1 MRVAMIGH
9 RRIPSREG
17 GVEIVVNELSKRLVK
32 TGIEVDAYNR
42 KSHHNCG
49 KEFDKYVKNSTYK
62 TYEGVNIIWIPTVQG
77 KHLET
82 FLYSFLATCRA
93 IFRKYD
99 YIHYHA
105 EGPSV
110 MLLIP
115 HILRIKTIV
124 TIHGLDCKR
133 KKWNRIA
140 SMYLKLGEYLAAK
153 YADEVIVLSKN
164 IQKYFQETY
173 NRKTHF
179 IANGVTKP
187 EIKGDSLIREKYNLK
202 KDGYIAFIARL
213 VPEKGLHYLIEAYKK
228 LDTDKKLVIAGGS
241 SNSNDYKKQVIE
253 MAGDDERILFT
264 DFIQGEEL
272 EEMYSNAYIYVL
284 PSDVEGMAISLLEAM
299 SYGNCCVVSD
309 IPENIEVVED
319 KAISF
324 KKGNIEDLRE
334 KLEFLINNEEYVKR
348 YKSLSREYICRK
360 YNWDITTAKT
370 LEVYKKNYKVSMEAK
385 CTGQKM

>member
-1 MRVAMIGH
+1 MRIAMIGH

-17 GVEIVVNELSKRLVK
+17 GVEIVVNELSKRLVNL
-32 TGIEVDAYNR
+32 GVEVDAYNR

-49 KEFDKYVKNSTYK
+49 KNFDKYVKNNCYK
-62 TYEGVNIIWIPTVQG
+62 TYEGVNIIWISTVQG
-77 KHLET
+77 KHLEA
-82 FLYSFLATCRA
+82 FLYSFLATCKA

-115 HILRIKTIV
+115 HILGIKTV
-124 TIHGLDCKR
+124 ATIHGLDCKR
-133 KKWNRIA
+133 KKWSKMA
-140 SMYLKLGEYLAAK
+140 SMYLKLGECIAAK

-173 NRKTHF
+173 NRTTHF

-187 EIKGDSLIREKYNLK
+187 EIKGDSIIRKKYNLK

-228 LDTDKKLVIAGGS
+228 LDTDKKLVISGGS
-241 SNSNDYKKQVIE
+241 SNSNDYKNQVVE

-272 EEMYSNAYIYVL
+272 EEIYSNAYIYVL

-299 SYGNCCVVSD
+299 SYGNCCLVSD
-309 IPENIEVVED
+309 IPENMEVVED
-319 KAISF
+319 KAVSF
-324 KKGNIEDLRE
+324 KKGNVDDLRE
-334 KLEFLINNEEYVKR
+334 KLEFLLNNEEYVKR

-360 YNWDITTAKT
+360 YNWDATTAKT
-370 LEVYKKNYKVSMEAK
+370 LEVYKKNYKVNMEIK